1 MKETVTKQIEATEVK
16 EFYVIRKELI
26 DQVVEN
32 LVMYYTIRGI
42 SNAFIDKVSQKLTSF
57 SFFTTI
63 DQKEMLQL
71 ISYIVRNS
79 NGWASIIDNPSGQIL
94 RLNRDVPI
102 STVKECIANSFKVNQ
117 QQVEAA
123 VDQL

>member
-1 MKETVTKQIEATEVK
+1 MKETVTKQIEATEFK
-16 EFYVIRKELI
+16 EFYMVRKELI

-32 LVMYYTIRGI
+32 LIMYYTIRGI
-42 SNAFIDKVSQKLTSF
+42 SNAFIAKVSQKLISF
-57 SFFTTI
+57 SFFTTV

-79 NGWASIIDNPSGQIL
+79 DGWASIIDNPSGQIL

-102 STVKECIANSFKVNQ
+102 ATVKESIARSFKLAQ
-117 QQVEAA
+117 QEAA
-123 VDQL
+123 PAVGQL